1 MYFIYDCFNNVVG
14 NPNGYP
20 TFKGANRQANMRT
33 SKAFKAI
40 WDSFHIQNEALDA
53 AGEPQYDRRIYSI
66 KLKEKG

>member
-40 WDSFHIQNEALDA
+40 WVNFHIQNEVLDA
-53 AGEPQYDRRIYSI
+53 AGEPQYGRRIYSI
-66 KLKEKG
+66 KVK